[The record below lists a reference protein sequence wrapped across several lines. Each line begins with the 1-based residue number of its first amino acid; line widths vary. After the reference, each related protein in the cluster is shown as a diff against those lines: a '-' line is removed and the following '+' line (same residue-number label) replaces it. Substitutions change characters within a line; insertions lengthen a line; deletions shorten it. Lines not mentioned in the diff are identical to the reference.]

1 MKEKFTIIMII
12 IIFIISLVIIN
23 IVLKNQIEKE
33 NNEENEIIN
42 NDKNEEENE
51 MGILNK
57 NDEKV
62 IDVTS
67 NNFENEV
74 LKSEKVVLI
83 DFYADWCMPCTLLSP
98 RVEEIAQEREDIKVV
113 RVNVDNEQVLSN
125 KYEIMSIPTLVLIK
139 DGKELNR
146 IVGLVDKE
154 EITYMIDN

>member
-1 MKEKFTIIMII
+1 MKEK
-12 IIFIISLVIIN
+12 VK
-23 IVLKNQIEKE
+23 IVLIVVFFILSLILINLLLKYQLKNKE
-33 NNEENEIIN
+33 NTIVN
-42 NDKNEEENE
+42 NEEENE
-51 MGILNK
+51 VGILNK

-74 LKSEKVVLI
+74 LKSDKVVLI

-98 RVEEIAQEREDIKVV
+98 RVEEIAQERDDIKIV
-113 RVNVDNEQVLSN
+113 RVNVDNEQELSN

-139 DGKELNR
+139 EGKEVNR

>member
-1 MKEKFTIIMII
+1 MKEK
-12 IIFIISLVIIN
+12 VK
-23 IVLKNQIEKE
+23 IVLIVVFFILSLILINLLLKYQLKNKE
-33 NNEENEIIN
+33 NTMVN
-42 NDKNEEENE
+42 NEEENKV
-51 MGILNK
+51 GILNK

-113 RVNVDNEQVLSN
+113 RVNVDNEQELSN

-139 DGKELNR
+139 EGKEINR
-146 IVGLVDKE
+146 IVGLVEKE
-154 EITYMIDN
+154 EIIAMFDD